1 MRNFKVSLLFIL
13 FTSASVLAQND
24 VFHQSPAI
32 YGGWNCNVALDSLN
46 KKSKGI
52 NNITAWVFGYTYGKK
67 IQFKKGKSP
76 ASKTEYKDVL
86 VPYLTEY
93 CKKNRDSTF
102 FHAMDSYVD
111 FKLKQGE
118 AVIGN

>member
-1 MRNFKVSLLFIL
+1 MRNFKIPLLFTL
-13 FTSASVLAQND
+13 FISTSVLAQND
-24 VFHQSPAI
+24 DFHHSPAI
-32 YGGWNCNVALDSLN
+32 YGGWNCSAALDSLN
-46 KKSKGI
+46 KQSKGI
-52 NNITAWVFGYTYGKK
+52 NNITAWIFGYTYGKN

-76 ASKTEYKDVL
+76 ASKTEYKEVL

-93 CKKNRDSTF
+93 CKNNRDSTF